1 MSVMRSVRTRRSAT
15 FVGALLLSTALAA
28 PAFAQIEEIV
38 VTAQKKSEDAQTVPI
53 AMSAFTNQDLKDHQ
67 IQQFKD
73 LVFST
78 PNVSYTKGNFT
89 GSDFQI
95 RGIGI
100 TAVGY
105 DAESGVAVHE
115 DDVFLSNPPLAEAN
129 FYDLDRI
136 EVLRGPQSTLYGR
149 GATGGTVNIITAKPD
164 VDAFHANIEGTYGN
178 YNYQEIKGMV
188 NIPIVE
194 GQLAARIA
202 GDWMQRDG
210 FVKNVANGDK
220 LDGRNQYS
228 VRTSLRWTPTAR
240 TTVDLVLAA
249 SHESDNRMRSQKQ
262 LCSSDPTGTLGC
274 LPDSLS
280 NGLVNLNAAQSTIA
294 SSVQGFN
301 SVFAGTPLAGL
312 GNFLGLYD
320 LSAAPTTPALC
331 LTAGNPCNPSDPR
344 KVYSDFDPQYKANDT
359 FYALNWKQNVTNWL
373 DSTLVLGY
381 DRASTYSRESYNNVN
396 GLTFDPTRL
405 AVAEG
410 TFLGLMNTLGGPA
423 YAANYAPFFS
433 HPGALPVSAPGHLGL
448 ISGDIEKFT
457 PEATAFDQ
465 SNGSSNQYSAE
476 LRFNTSF
483 EGPLNFML
491 AGYYLRTT
499 TNGNYFVDTPTLD
512 YPSIVLGGIEGM
524 SSAGAAALCASTGC
538 IYGPGYYNNNGL
550 RDTLTSKAVF
560 GEAYYD
566 AIPDTLKFTAGL
578 RWTQDEKRQVGRIEL
593 LDGLI
598 PIGTNGNAND
608 VISGLTAQG
617 VDFDGA
623 TPGVQPWQVN
633 SVTYNKV
640 TGRFVADYTPK
651 LDFTD
656 QTLIYA
662 SYARGYKAGGF
673 NPGVAPGLG
682 VPVSYKPESI
692 DAFELG
698 TKNLLLDG
706 TLQANADV
714 WYYDYKSLQVSAIE
728 NNTSVNQNINAKLW
742 GVEGE
747 FFWAPDTHWQ
757 FNLSFGTTQSNIGNS
772 QLVDDRNPT
781 AGRSDV
787 VLVKDATLA
796 PTSGQNCVLYMTGG
810 QTVSPA
816 DNAAFQAAAAAAG
829 AGGIFF
835 APPGGSH
842 ALAGN
847 GVANTNYGSCSTAL
861 NPLLAAFGYS
871 RTDPTG
877 KGTGSGAFVNLKGN
891 QLQNTPDVTVS
902 VGAQYT
908 FDLDGGYTLVPR
920 ADYYWQSHMFSRI
933 FNDNADRIKAWGVG
947 NAQITL
953 NAPDNFWYA
962 SLWVKNV
969 FDSNNVTGEYLAS
982 ATSGLSTNLFY
993 GDPRTFGITAGIR
1006 Y

>member
-15 FVGALLLSTALAA
+15 LVGALLLSTALAA
-28 PAFAQIEEIV
+28 PAFAQIEEVV

-53 AMSAFTNQDLKDHQ
+53 AITAYTAQDLQAKQ
-67 IQQFKD
+67 IDQFKD

-115 DDVFLSNPPLAEAN
+115 DDVFLSNPPLAEAS

-149 GATGGTVNIITAKPD
+149 GATGGTVNVITAKPNLD
-164 VDAFHANIEGTYGN
+164 EFHSDIEASYGN
-178 YNYQEIKGMV
+178 YNYQEVKGMV
-188 NIPIVE
+188 NIPIIE
-194 GQLAARIA
+194 GQLGLRLA
-202 GDWMQRDG
+202 GDWTQRDG
-210 FVKNVANGDK
+210 FVTNVANGDK
-220 LDGRNQYS
+220 LDGRDQYS
-228 VRTSLRWTPTAR
+228 LRGTLRWQPTAR
-240 TTVDLVLAA
+240 TTIDIIA
-249 SHESDNRMRSQKQ
+249 SGAREDDNRMRSQKQ
-262 LCSSDPTGTLGC
+262 LCTSDPTGTLGC

-280 NGLVNLNAAQSTIA
+280 NGEINLNAGQSTIA
-294 SSVQGFN
+294 SSVQGLN
-301 SVFAGTPLAGL
+301 SAFAGTPLAGL
-312 GNFLGLYD
+312 GSALGLYD
-320 LSAAPTTPALC
+320 LTAAPATPALC

-344 KVYSDFDPQYKANDT
+344 KVYSDFDPKYKATDA
-359 FYALNWKQNVTNWL
+359 FYALNWKQNLTDWL
-373 DSTLVLGY
+373 DSTLVVGY
-381 DRASTYSRESYNNVN
+381 DRATTFSQESYNNVN
-396 GLTFDPTRL
+396 GLNFDPVRL
-405 AVAEG
+405 ATAEA
-410 TFLGLMNTLGGPA
+410 TFLGVLNAFGGPA

-433 HPGALPVSAPGHLGL
+433 HPGELPVSNPGNLGL
-448 ISGDIEKFT
+448 ISGDIAKYT
-457 PEATAFDQ
+457 PQATAFDQ
-465 SNGSSNQYSAE
+465 SNGYSRQYSAE
-476 LRFNTSF
+476 LRFNSSF
-483 EGPLNFML
+483 EGPVNFML
-491 AGYYLRTT
+491 AGYYLNTKTT
-499 TNGNYFVDTPTLD
+499 GNYFVDTPTLD
-512 YPSIVLGGIEGM
+512 YPSILLGGLEGLN
-524 SSAGAAALCASTGC
+524 APALCGATGC
-538 IYGPGYYNNNGL
+538 IFGPGYYNNNGHK
-550 RDTLTSKAVF
+550 DTLTSKAVF
-560 GEAYYD
+560 GEVYYD
-566 AIPDTLKFTAGL
+566 AIPDLLKFTAGL
-578 RWTQDEKRQVGRIEL
+578 RWTEDEKRQSGRIEL

-598 PIGTNGNAND
+598 PIGTTNADQALANL
-608 VISGLTAQG
+608 VAQG
-617 VDFDGA
+617 QTDFDGSKA
-623 TPGVQPWQVN
+623 GGQVWQLN
-633 SVTYNKV
+633 NVTYNKM
-640 TGRFVADYTPK
+640 TGRFVVDYTPK

-656 QTLIYA
+656 QTLFYA

-682 VPVSYKPESI
+682 VPVSYAPESI

-698 TKNLLLDG
+698 TKNILLNG
-706 TLQANADV
+706 TLQANGDV
-714 WYYDYKSLQVSAIE
+714 WYYDYKNLQVSAIE

-747 FFWAPDTHWQ
+747 LFWAPDTHWQ
-757 FNLSFGTTQSNIGNS
+757 FNLSVGTTQSSIGNS

-816 DNAAFQAAAAAAG
+816 DNLAFQAAAAGAG

-842 ALAGN
+842 ALAAN

-877 KGTGSGAFVNLKGN
+877 KGSGSGAFVNLKGN
-891 QLQNTPDVTVS
+891 QLQNTPDFTVS

-920 ADYYWQSHMFSRI
+920 ADYYWQTQMYARI
-933 FNDNADRIKAWGVG
+933 FNDSVDKISSWGVG

-953 NAPDNFWYA
+953 NAPDNLWYA
-962 SLWVKNV
+962 SVWVKNA
-969 FDSNNVTGEYLAS
+969 FDSNNVTGQYLAS
-982 ATSGLSTNLFY
+982 ATSGLSTNEFL

>member
-1 MSVMRSVRTRRSAT
+1 MSSVSRSVRTGRSAT
-15 FVGALLLSTALAA
+15 LIGALLLSTALAA
-28 PAFAQIEEIV
+28 PAFAQIEEVV
-38 VTAQKKSEDAQTVPI
+38 VTAQKKTEDAQTVPI
-53 AMSAFTNQDLKDHQ
+53 AITAFTAGDLKAKQ
-67 IQQFKD
+67 IDQFKD

-115 DDVFLSNPPLAEAN
+115 DDVFLSNPPLAEAS

-149 GATGGTVNIITAKPD
+149 GATGGTVNVITAKPNLD
-164 VDAFHANIEGTYGN
+164 EFHTDLEASYGN
-178 YNYQEIKGMV
+178 YNYQEVKGMV
-188 NIPIVE
+188 NIPIIE
-194 GQLAARIA
+194 GQLGLRLA
-202 GDWMQRDG
+202 GDWLSRDG

-220 LDGRNQYS
+220 LDGRDQYS
-228 VRTSLRWTPTAR
+228 LRGTLRWQPTAR
-240 TTVDLVLAA
+240 TTIDIIAA
-249 SHESDNRMRSQKQ
+249 GSHEDDNRMRSQKQ

-274 LPDSLS
+274 LPDTLS
-280 NGLVNLNAAQSTIA
+280 NGLVNLNAGQSTIA
-294 SSVQGFN
+294 SSVQGLN
-301 SVFAGTPLAGL
+301 SAFAGTPLAGL
-312 GNFLGLYD
+312 GNALGLYD
-320 LSAAPTTPALC
+320 LTAAPTTPALC
-331 LTAGNPCNPSDPR
+331 LQPGNPCNPSDPR
-344 KVYSDFDPQYKANDT
+344 KVFSDFDPTYKATDA
-359 FYALNWKQNVTNWL
+359 FYALNWKQNLTDWL
-373 DSTLVLGY
+373 DSTLVVGY
-381 DRASTYSRESYNNVN
+381 DRATTFSQESYNNVN

-410 TFLGLMNTLGGPA
+410 TFLGLLSALGGPA

-433 HPGALPVSAPGHLGL
+433 HPGELPVSKPGNLGL
-448 ISGDIEKFT
+448 ISGDIAKFT
-457 PEATAFDQ
+457 PQATAFDQ
-465 SNGSSNQYSAE
+465 SNGYSRQYSAE
-476 LRFNTSF
+476 LRFNSSF
-483 EGPLNFML
+483 QGPVNFML
-491 AGYYLRTT
+491 AGYYLRTKT
-499 TNGNYFVDTPTLD
+499 TGNYFVDTPTLD
-512 YPSIVLGGIEGM
+512 YPSILLGGIEGLN
-524 SSAGAAALCASTGC
+524 APGLCGATGC
-538 IYGPGYYNNNGL
+538 IFGPGYYNNNGHK
-550 RDTLTSKAVF
+550 DTLTSKAVF
-560 GEAYYD
+560 GEVYYD
-566 AIPDTLKFTAGL
+566 AIPDLLKFTAGL
-578 RWTQDEKRQVGRIEL
+578 RWTEDEKRQSGRIEL

-598 PIGTNGNAND
+598 PIGTTNADQALANL
-608 VISGLTAQG
+608 VAQG
-617 VDFDGA
+617 QTDFDGSV
-623 TPGVQPWQVN
+623 PGGQVWQLNNVN
-633 SVTYNKV
+633 YNKL
-640 TGRFVADYTPK
+640 TGRFVVDYTPK

-656 QTLIYA
+656 QTLFYA

-698 TKNLLLDG
+698 TKNILLNG
-706 TLQANADV
+706 TLQANGDI

-747 FFWAPDTHWQ
+747 LFWAPDTHWQ
-757 FNLSFGTTQSNIGNS
+757 FNLSLGTTQSSIGNS

-787 VLVKDATLA
+787 VLIKDATLA
-796 PTSGQNCVLYMTGG
+796 PTSGQNCVLYMTAG

-816 DNAAFQAAAAAAG
+816 DNAAFQAAAAGLG

-842 ALAGN
+842 ALAAH
-847 GVANTNYGSCSTAL
+847 GVANTNYGSCNTAL
-861 NPLLAAFGYS
+861 DPLLAAFGYS

-877 KGTGSGAFVNLKGN
+877 KGSGSGAFVNLKGN
-891 QLQNTPDVTVS
+891 QLQNTPDFTAS

-908 FDLDGGYTLVPR
+908 FDLNGGYTLVPR
-920 ADYYWQSHMFSRI
+920 ADYYWQSHMFARI

-953 NAPDNFWYA
+953 NAPDNLWYA

-982 ATSGLSTNLFY
+982 ATSGLSTNEFL

>member
-1 MSVMRSVRTRRSAT
+1 MSVTRSVRTSRSAT
-15 FVGALLLSTALAA
+15 LIGALLLSTALAA
-28 PAFAQIEEIV
+28 PAFAQIEEVV
-38 VTAQKKSEDAQTVPI
+38 VTAQKKTEDAQSVPI
-53 AMSAFTNQDLKDHQ
+53 AITAFTGQDLKDHQ

-129 FYDLDRI
+129 FYDLERI

-149 GATGGTVNIITAKPD
+149 GATGGTVNVITAKPNLD
-164 VDAFHANIEGTYGN
+164 EFHADLEGTYGN
-178 YNYQEIKGMV
+178 YNAQEIKGMV
-188 NIPIVE
+188 NIPIIE
-194 GQLAARIA
+194 GQLGLRIA
-202 GDWMQRDG
+202 GDWQQRDG

-228 VRTSLRWTPTAR
+228 LRGTLRWTPTAR
-240 TTVDLVLAA
+240 TTIDLIVSG
-249 SHESDNRMRSQKQ
+249 SHEDDNRMRSQKQ

-280 NGLVNLNAAQSTIA
+280 NGLVNLNAGQSTIA

-301 SVFAGTPLAGL
+301 SAFAGTPLAGL
-312 GNFLGLYD
+312 GGALGLYD
-320 LSAAPTTPALC
+320 LSTPPATPALC
-331 LTAGNPCNPSDPR
+331 LTPGNPCNPSDPR
-344 KVYSDFDPQYKANDT
+344 KVYSDFDPKYNAQDA
-359 FYALNWKQNVTNWL
+359 FYALNWKQNVTSWL
-373 DSTLVLGY
+373 DSTLVVGF
-381 DRASTYSRESYNNVN
+381 DRATTYSQESYNNVN
-396 GLTFDPTRL
+396 GLNFDPVRL
-405 AVAEG
+405 ATAEG
-410 TFLGLMNTLGGPA
+410 TFLGLMNALGGPA
-423 YAANYAPFFS
+423 YAAHYAPFFS
-433 HPGALPVSAPGHLGL
+433 VPGSLPVSNPGNLGL
-448 ISGDIEKFT
+448 ISGDIAKFT
-457 PEATAFDQ
+457 PQATAFDQ
-465 SNGSSNQYSAE
+465 SNGYSKQYSAE
-476 LRFNTSF
+476 WRFNTSF

-499 TNGNYFVDTPTLD
+499 TSGNYFVDTPTLD
-512 YPSIVLGGIEGM
+512 YPSVVLGGIEGL
-524 SSAGAAALCASTGC
+524 SSPAAAALCAPTGC
-538 IYGPGYYNNNGL
+538 IYGPGYYNNNGHK
-550 RDTLTSKAVF
+550 DSLTSKAIF
-560 GEAYYD
+560 GEVYYD
-566 AIPDTLKFTAGL
+566 AIPDLLKFTAGL
-578 RWTQDEKRQVGRIEL
+578 RWTEDQKTQVGRIEL

-598 PIGTNGNAND
+598 PIGTTGNAND

-617 VDFDGA
+617 VDFDGS

-633 SVTYNKV
+633 SVKYDKV
-640 TGRFVADYTPK
+640 TGRFVANYTPK

-656 QTLIYA
+656 STLIYA

-682 VPVSYKPESI
+682 VPVSYAPESI
-692 DAFELG
+692 NAYELG
-698 TKNLLLDG
+698 TKNLLLG
-706 TLQANADV
+706 STLQFNADV

-757 FNLSFGTTQSNIGNS
+757 FNVSFGTTQSSIGNVG
-772 QLVDDRNPT
+772 LVDDRNPT

-787 VLVKDATLA
+787 VLIKDATLA

-810 QTVSPA
+810 QTVAPA
-816 DNAAFQAAAAAAG
+816 DNPAFLAAAAASG

-842 ALAGN
+842 ALQAN
-847 GVANTNYGSCSTAL
+847 GVANTNYGSCNTAL
-861 NPLLAAFGYS
+861 NPLLNAFGYTH
-871 RTDPTG
+871 TDPSG
-877 KGTGSGAFVNLKGN
+877 KGSGSGAFVNLKNN
-891 QLQNTPDVTVS
+891 QLQNTPDFTAS
-902 VGAQYT
+902 IGAQYT

-920 ADYYWQSHMFSRI
+920 ADYYWQSHMFARI
-933 FNDNADRIKAWGVG
+933 FNDSADRIKAWGVG

-953 NAPDNFWYA
+953 NAPDNLWYA
-962 SLWVKNV
+962 SLWVKNA
-969 FDSNNVTGEYLAS
+969 FNSNNVTGEYLAS
-982 ATSGLSTNLFY
+982 ATSGLSTNEFL
-993 GDPRTFGITAGIR
+993 GDPRTFGITAGIH

>member
-1 MSVMRSVRTRRSAT
+1 MSVTRSVRTSRSAT
-15 FVGALLLSTALAA
+15 LIGALLLSTALAA
-28 PAFAQIEEIV
+28 PAFAQIEEVV
-38 VTAQKKSEDAQTVPI
+38 VTAQKKTEDAQSVPI
-53 AMSAFTNQDLKDHQ
+53 AITAYTKQDLQAHQ
-67 IQQFKD
+67 ISQFKD

-129 FYDLDRI
+129 FYDLERI

-149 GATGGTVNIITAKPD
+149 GATGGTVNIITAKPNLD
-164 VDAFHANIEGTYGN
+164 EFHADLEGTYGN
-178 YNYQEIKGMV
+178 YNAQELKGMV
-188 NIPIVE
+188 NIPIIE
-194 GQLAARIA
+194 GQLGLRLA
-202 GDWMQRDG
+202 GDWQQRDG
-210 FVKNVANGDK
+210 FVKNVADGAK
-220 LDGRNQYS
+220 LDGRDQYS
-228 VRTSLRWTPTAR
+228 LRGSLRWQPTSR
-240 TTVDLVLAA
+240 TTVDLTVST
-249 SHESDNRMRSQKQ
+249 SHEDDNRMRSQKQ
-262 LCSSDPTGTLGC
+262 LCTSDPTGTLGC
-274 LPDSLS
+274 LPDTLS
-280 NGLVNLNAAQSTIA
+280 NGLVNLNAAQSTVA

-301 SVFAGTPLAGL
+301 SAFAGTPLAGL
-312 GNFLGLYD
+312 GNALGLYD
-320 LSAAPTTPALC
+320 LSVAPALPALC
-331 LTAGNPCNPSDPR
+331 AQPGNPCNPSDPR
-344 KVYSDFDPQYKANDT
+344 KVYTDFDPRYKATDQ
-359 FYALNWKQNVTNWL
+359 FYALNVKQNVTSWL
-373 DSTLVLGY
+373 DSTLVLGF
-381 DRASTYSRESYNNVN
+381 DRATTFSQESYNNVN
-396 GLTFDPTRL
+396 GLTFDPVRL
-405 AVAEG
+405 ATSEG
-410 TFLGLMNTLGGPA
+410 TFLGLLSGLAGPA

-433 HPGALPVSAPGHLGL
+433 HPGELPVSAPGNLGL
-448 ISGDIEKFT
+448 ISGDIAKYT
-457 PEATAFDQ
+457 PQATAFDQ
-465 SNGSSNQYSAE
+465 SNGYSKQYSAE

-491 AGYYLRTT
+491 AGYYLRTKT
-499 TNGNYFVDTPTLD
+499 SGNYFVSTPTLD
-512 YPSIVLGGIEGM
+512 YPSIILGGLEGLN
-524 SSAGAAALCASTGC
+524 APGLCAATGC
-538 IYGPGYYNNNGL
+538 IYGPGYYNNNGN

-566 AIPDTLKFTAGL
+566 AIPDLLKFTAGL
-578 RWTQDEKRQVGRIEL
+578 RWTEDEKFQSGRIEL

-598 PIGTNGNAND
+598 PIGTTNANAALAAL
-608 VISGLTAQG
+608 VAQG
-617 VDFDGA
+617 QNDFDGA
-623 TPGVQPWQVN
+623 VPGNQVWQVN
-633 SVTYNKV
+633 RVDYKKL
-640 TGRFVADYTPK
+640 TGRFVVDYTPK

-656 QTLIYA
+656 STLFYA

-682 VPVSYKPESI
+682 VPVSYAPESI
-692 DAFELG
+692 DAYEVG
-698 TKNLLLDG
+698 TKNILLNG
-706 TLQANADV
+706 TLQANADI

-757 FNLSFGTTQSNIGNS
+757 FNLNVGTTQSNIGNVG
-772 QLVDDRNPT
+772 LVDDRNPT

-787 VLVKDATLA
+787 VLIKDGTLA

-816 DNAAFQAAAAAAG
+816 DNAAFQAAAAGVG

-835 APPGGSH
+835 APPGGSK
-842 ALAGN
+842 ALASH
-847 GVANTNYGSCSTAL
+847 GVANTNYGTCSTAL
-861 NPLLAAFGYS
+861 DPLLNAFGYS
-871 RTDPTG
+871 HTDPTG
-877 KGTGSGAFVNLKGN
+877 KGTGSGAFVNLKDN
-891 QLQNTPDVTVS
+891 SLQNTPDFTAS

-933 FNDNADRIKAWGVG
+933 FNDNADRIKGWGVG

-953 NAPDNFWYA
+953 NAPDNLWYA
-962 SLWVKNV
+962 SLWIKNA
-969 FDSNNVTGEYLAS
+969 FNSNNVTGQYLAS
-982 ATSGLSTNLFY
+982 ATSGLSTNEFL
-993 GDPRTFGITAGIR
+993 GDPRTFGITAGIH

>member
-1 MSVMRSVRTRRSAT
+1 MSVTRSVRTSRSAT
-15 FVGALLLSTALAA
+15 LIGALLLSTALAA
-28 PAFAQIEEIV
+28 PAFAQIEDVV
-38 VTAQKKSEDAQTVPI
+38 VTAQKKTEDAQSVPI
-53 AMSAFTNQDLKDHQ
+53 AITAFTGQDLKDHQ

-115 DDVFLSNPPLAEAN
+115 DDVFLANPPLAEAN
-129 FYDLDRI
+129 FYDLERI

-149 GATGGTVNIITAKPD
+149 GATGGTVNIITAKPNLD
-164 VDAFHANIEGTYGN
+164 EFHADLEGTYGN
-178 YNYQEIKGMV
+178 YNQQEIKGMV

-194 GQLAARIA
+194 GQLGLRIA
-202 GDWMQRDG
+202 GDWQQRDG
-210 FVKNVANGDK
+210 FVTNVANGDK

-228 VRTSLRWTPTAR
+228 LRGTLRWTPTAR
-240 TTVDLVLAA
+240 TTIDLIVSG
-249 SHESDNRMRSQKQ
+249 SHEDDNRMRSQKQ

-301 SVFAGTPLAGL
+301 SVFAGTPLAGY
-312 GNFLGLYD
+312 GAALGLYD
-320 LSAAPTTPALC
+320 LSTSPTTPALC

-344 KVYSDFDPQYKANDT
+344 KVYSDFDPRYNAQDT
-359 FYALNWKQNVTNWL
+359 FYALNWKQNVTSWL
-373 DSTLVLGY
+373 DSTLVLGF
-381 DRASTYSRESYNNVN
+381 DRSTTYSQESYNNVN

-410 TFLGLMNTLGGPA
+410 TFMGVLNALGGPA

-433 HPGALPVSAPGHLGL
+433 HPGALPVSAPGNLGL
-448 ISGDIEKFT
+448 ISGDVAKFT

-465 SNGSSNQYSAE
+465 SNGYSKQYSAE
-476 LRFNTSF
+476 WRFNTSF

-512 YPSIVLGGIEGM
+512 YPSIVLGGIEGA
-524 SSAGAAALCASTGC
+524 SSPAAAALCAATGC
-538 IYGPGYYNNNGL
+538 IYGPGYYNNNGHK
-550 RDTLTSKAVF
+550 DSLTSKAIF

-566 AIPDTLKFTAGL
+566 AIPDLLKFTAGL
-578 RWTQDEKRQVGRIEL
+578 RWTEDQKTQVGRIEL

-598 PIGTNGNAND
+598 PIGTTGNAND

-617 VDFDGA
+617 VDFDGSA
-623 TPGVQPWQVN
+623 PGVQPWQVN
-633 SVTYNKV
+633 SVKYDKV

-656 QTLIYA
+656 STLIYA

-682 VPVSYKPESI
+682 VPVSYAPESI
-692 DAFELG
+692 NAYELG
-698 TKNLLLDG
+698 TKNLLLDS
-706 TLQANADV
+706 TLQFNADV
-714 WYYDYKSLQVSAIE
+714 WYYDYKDLQVSAIE

-747 FFWAPDTHWQ
+747 LFWAPDTHWQ
-757 FNLSFGTTQSNIGNS
+757 FNVSFGTTQSNIGNVG
-772 QLVDDRNPT
+772 LVDDRNPT

-810 QTVSPA
+810 QTLAPA
-816 DNAAFQAAAAAAG
+816 DNPAFLAAAAASG

-861 NPLLAAFGYS
+861 NPLLNAFGYTH
-871 RTDPTG
+871 TDPTG
-877 KGTGSGAFVNLKGN
+877 KGSGSGAFVNLKGN
-891 QLQNTPDVTVS
+891 QLQNTPDFTAS
-902 VGAQYT
+902 IGAQYT

-920 ADYYWQSHMFSRI
+920 ADYYWQSHMYARI
-933 FNDNADRIKAWGVG
+933 FNDNADRIKGWGVG

-953 NAPDNFWYA
+953 NAPDNLWYA
-962 SLWVKNV
+962 SLWVKNA
-969 FDSNNVTGEYLAS
+969 FNSNNVTGEYLAS
-982 ATSGLSTNLFY
+982 ATSGLSTNEFL
-993 GDPRTFGITAGIR
+993 GDPRTFGITAGIH